1 MFDKTDT
8 PLRLRNCYLMWSV
21 IDNRGG
27 SAFKIYSKSFEIGQI
42 FFYYVNDSLPAW

>member
-1 MFDKTDT
+1 
-8 PLRLRNCYLMWSV
+8 MWSV